1 MPSLDGV
8 KRERVTN
15 MYREIKF
22 VLMPQSSSWLTI
34 GSLVHRAFRTD
45 SFNSIIGTIS
55 ILWDVFAVWEI
66 HLMRGEMIINQRW
79 CCNFVCMQ
87 STPAFYVHE
96 QLNIT
101 PRARGRVKKLGQT
114 SKGPQYAQHF
124 NSEMADVDGICCQCE
139 CFSVRHS

>member
-22 VLMPQSSSWLTI
+22 VLMPQSSLWLTI
-34 GSLVHRAFRTD
+34 GSLVHRAFRTE

-66 HLMRGEMIINQRW
+66 HLLRGEVIIEQR
-79 CCNFVCMQ
+79 
-87 STPAFYVHE
+87 
-96 QLNIT
+96 
-101 PRARGRVKKLGQT
+101 
-114 SKGPQYAQHF
+114 
-124 NSEMADVDGICCQCE
+124 
-139 CFSVRHS
+139 